1 MLCECY
7 NCFTRKREGDRVLK
21 EQTRELRLT
30 EREWMLIAAYRFNP
44 ALRPT
49 VDKLLGLPPA
59 ASENPPCPGKVI
71 DIKKFFK

>member
-1 MLCECY
+1 MP
-7 NCFTRKREGDRVLK
+7 K
-21 EQTRELRLT
+21 EQARELLT
-30 EREWMLIAAYRFNP
+30 EREWMLIAACRFNP

-59 ASENPPCPGKVI
+59 AASEDPPCPGKVI

>member
-1 MLCECY
+1 M
-7 NCFTRKREGDRVLK
+7 LK

-59 ASENPPCPGKVI
+59 APENLPCPGKVI